1 MSFPGQ
7 TFAFEPLELDPV
19 SNINP
24 EFSSDPD
31 EFKQDGQG
39 ASPDGEASHSEAV
52 DAVLEATQEPAED
65 SPDAELSR
73 MKHEVELANQRVLL
87 AQAELENFRKRT
99 RKDYEDQLRFAAL
112 PLVEDLL
119 QVRDNLMRA
128 LEAAGSST
136 GSVESLQAGVNLV
149 AKQLDD
155 IFAKHGIRPIP
166 SIGEAFD
173 PNYHQAIAQAPSETH
188 GPGTIAIEATTGF
201 QMHGRVVRPSQV
213 VVSTGKPDQTAE

>member
-1 MSFPGQ
+1 
-7 TFAFEPLELDPV
+7 V
-19 SNINP
+19 SNTNP
-24 EFSSDPD
+24 DFTIDPD
-31 EFKQDGQG
+31 EFNQGGQDTQ
-39 ASPDGEASHSEAV
+39 PDGEASHTDAI
-52 DAVLEATQEPAED
+52 DAVLEATQEPSDD

-73 MKHEVELANQRVLL
+73 MKHDVELANQRVLL

-112 PLVEDLL
+112 PLIEDLL

-128 LEAAGSST
+128 LEAANT
-136 GSVESLQAGVNLV
+136 AAGSVESLQAGVNMV

-155 IFAKHGIRPIP
+155 ILAKHGIRPIP
-166 SIGEAFD
+166 SIGETFD

-188 GPGTIAIEATTGF
+188 ELGTIAIEATTGF

-213 VVSTGKPDQTAE
+213 VVSTGKPGQAAE